1 MKLSQQPRE
10 IKKGGVKMNR
20 FRSDYETYF
29 VEYYGDIKNKMEM
42 LDYAFLYEELPIYY
56 VVLIEE
62 GRVNDFLK
70 DIPGIISIQQNYIY
84 VLSKI
89 EEKDYSLEDKC
100 INLESQYNGKGIT
113 VGVIGGE
120 IDYLDKEFINEDGEC
135 RIKAIW
141 DQTIDG
147 EKTRDNFYGKVYH
160 KSDIE
165 EAIQLHRL
173 GDNPYKKVEHIH
185 GGGYGTTIC
194 KAIGGSKYNSVNQCE
209 FAIVNLKT
217 AEGISRKMNCIKFR
231 NGNLYEAYDVV
242 KALQYF
248 AELNKDI
255 KGPMVVYLPVES
267 NSGGRNGS
275 SVLERY
281 INYLSNI
288 NNDFFVITN
297 NGSEGDGYRHSY
309 GEVKN
314 EAVVY
319 VPIVVGKEINEN
331 IDEMRYD
338 FQVSLWT
345 NIHDK
350 IDFKVISPLGEQS
363 QGLETSSPLK
373 FVNFDFNGGNIEI
386 VFMAPGL
393 KSNEREILIK
403 CKNSV
408 QGTWMVGLEGK
419 EVVYG
424 DYDMWLPMKELTNY
438 NVNFRYPCK
447 HSTLTTPSTSSKVIS
462 SMCYSQ
468 YENDIRILSGRP
480 CRDVKKRTQESFG
493 VDSTGLLIEDE
504 YGILKIYGVAV
515 AGCILCWMVVLILQ
529 WSVIEGNKPNIDF
542 KEIKLLLSK
551 ASTRHLSNCHNIVD
565 INKLNDLLVEL

>member
-1 MKLSQQPRE
+1 
-10 IKKGGVKMNR
+10 MNN

-29 VEYYGDIKNKMEM
+29 VEYYGEIKNKIEM

-62 GRVNDFLK
+62 GRVKDFLK
-70 DIPGIISIQQNYIY
+70 DITGIVSIQQNYIY
-84 VLSKI
+84 VLSQI
-89 EEKDYSLEDKC
+89 EEKDYSIEDKC
-100 INLESQYNGKGIT
+100 IDLESRYNGKEVT
-113 VGVIGGE
+113 VGVIGGGV
-120 IDYLDKEFINEDGEC
+120 DYLDKEFINGAGEC
-135 RIKAIW
+135 RIRAIW
-141 DQTIDG
+141 DQTIDW

-165 EAIQLHRL
+165 EAIQLHRS
-173 GDNPYKKVEHIH
+173 GDDPYKKVEHID

-209 FAIVNLKT
+209 FAIVKLKR
-217 AEGISRKMNCIKFR
+217 AEVISRSMNCIKFR
-231 NGNLYEAYDVV
+231 NGNFYETYDVV

-281 INYLSNI
+281 INYFSNI
-288 NNDFFVITN
+288 NNDFFVVTN
-297 NGSEGDGYRHSY
+297 NGNEGDGYRHSY
-309 GEVKN
+309 GDIEN
-314 EAVVY
+314 AAVVY
-319 VPIVVGKEINEN
+319 EPIVVGKETNE
-331 IDEMRYD
+331 DMGERRYD
-338 FQVSLWT
+338 FQISLWT

-350 IDFKVISPLGEQS
+350 IDFKVISPLGEQTLALGS
-363 QGLETSSPLK
+363 SSCLE
-373 FVNFDFNGGNIEI
+373 VINFDFNGGNIEI
-386 VFMAPGL
+386 VFMALGL
-393 KSNEREILIK
+393 KSNEREVLIK

-408 QGTWMVGLEGK
+408 QGTWVVSLEGK

-447 HSTLTTPSTSSKVIS
+447 ERTLTTPSTSSKVIS

-468 YENDIRILSGRP
+468 YENGIRILSGRP
-480 CRDVKKRTQESFG
+480 CGDVKKRTQESFA

-504 YGILKIYGVAV
+504 YGTLRIDGIAV
-515 AGCILCWMVVLILQ
+515 AGCVLCWMVILILQ

-542 KEIKLLLSK
+542 KGIKLLLSK
-551 ASTRHLSNCHNIVD
+551 ASERHLSNCYNIVD